1 MGCFFVFST
10 LFSYNNTTKTIL
22 WNSPHFILWNSL
34 LMTKK
39 DYILKV
45 LEALINIWPL
55 ARGLK
60 ILVEGNALDD
70 VAIDNIV
77 DILSK
82 TIDTI
87 QDDEAKTKL
96 QNSKDFLQKLKTIE
110 EESHLRDESSIQL
123 LDDMIKEI

>member
-1 MGCFFVFST
+1 
-10 LFSYNNTTKTIL
+10 
-22 WNSPHFILWNSL
+22 
-34 LMTKK
+34 MTKK

-70 VAIDNIV
+70 IAIDNIV

-87 QDDEAKTKL
+87 QDNETKTKL